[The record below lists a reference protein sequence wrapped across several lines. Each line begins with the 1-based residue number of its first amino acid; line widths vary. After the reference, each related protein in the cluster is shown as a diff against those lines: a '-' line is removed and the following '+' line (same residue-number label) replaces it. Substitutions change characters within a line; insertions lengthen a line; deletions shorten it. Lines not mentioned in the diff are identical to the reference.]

1 MSDELHRS
9 LGRLEGKLDQVLG
22 NQESFRQKFDAHDNR
37 LRHLEGQSMKALGI
51 ITGVTVAFNIII
63 DGLKHKLF
71 GGS

>member
-1 MSDELHRS
+1 
-9 LGRLEGKLDQVLG
+9 
-22 NQESFRQKFDAHDNR
+22 
-37 LRHLEGQSMKALGI
+37 MKALGI